1 MPSTLIGVHLVG
13 SNQNQLTRA
22 DQLIV
27 KGKYEEALNLVETL
41 EKSNKLESR
50 EQLLCQVCKSTILN
64 KLGKYSQAL
73 ELLETTSQK
82 SKSKNLYFILMDAI
96 IERAYSLWR
105 LGRLNQ
111 ALEILKQNDEI
122 LESIERKG
130 RKEVRKRQAS
140 TYKLRGVIFQSK
152 GNYEKA
158 LKLYNESLVI
168 WNDLNDQQEISN
180 ILNNIGVLY
189 RNKGELDRA
198 LEYYEQSLA
207 IYNEIGNNDDIATI
221 TNNIGNIYLYKGEID
236 KALESFKQC
245 LRLWED
251 TDNDQ
256 YTALVLCNIGDIY
269 QQRGDWETSTLYY
282 KESLFLREKIGN
294 KIDIVLSLYGL
305 VTVSLDAQMKDRAK
319 RYLERIMEIQKKESN
334 QFINQI
340 SKVAEAHYLK
350 NSSRMKDKVRA
361 QELFQGILEEDV
373 LDHSITITALL
384 NFIELLLE
392 ELKMSGDQE
401 LLDLVKTM
409 IESLSEIAEHQN
421 SFTLLAKT
429 YLLQSQLAL
438 IDLDLVQARIL
449 LTQAEQIAEDKN
461 LKYLAM
467 KISNEH
473 DVLLEQLS
481 DWEDLIN
488 KNSCLQDRLELTRF
502 GELMIS
508 LNNKGDI
515 EFPQLI
521 NEEPVMLLILAD
533 SGTPLYT
540 RNFLE
545 GSELDG
551 VLIGGFLAAI
561 INFCK
566 ETFSS
571 KGSVER
577 IKHQEYTVLLKQKKP
592 LLFSYVIKGQTYS
605 ASQKLEAFAKII
617 GTSTSVWENLLKAIK
632 SSKALVLDSRIMI
645 EEIAKMIFPSKR

>member
-1 MPSTLIGVHLVG
+1 MVG
-13 SNQNQLTRA
+13 SNSSQLDRA

-27 KGKYEEALNLVETL
+27 KGKYEEALHLVETL
-41 EKSNKLESR
+41 EKSEKLPTK
-50 EQLLCQVCKSTILN
+50 EQLSCQVCKSTILN

-73 ELLETTSQK
+73 ELLESTSQR
-82 SKSKNLYFILMDAI
+82 SKTNNLYFIHMDAI
-96 IERAYSLWR
+96 IEKAYSLWR

-122 LESIERKG
+122 LSSIERKEK
-130 RKEVRKRQAS
+130 KEVKKRQAS
-140 TYKLRGVIFQSK
+140 TIKLKGVIYQSK
-152 GNYEKA
+152 GNHEKA
-158 LKLYNESLVI
+158 LELYSESLKI
-168 WNDLNDQQEISN
+168 WNVLNDQKEIST

-189 RNKGELDRA
+189 RTKGELDKA
-198 LEYYEQSLA
+198 LEYYDQSLT
-207 IYNEIGNNDDIATI
+207 IYKEIGNEDDIATI
-221 TNNIGNIYLYKGEID
+221 VNNIGNIYLYTGEID
-236 KALESFKQC
+236 KALDNFKQC
-245 LRLWED
+245 LRLWES
-251 TDNDQ
+251 TGNNQ

-282 KESLFLREKIGN
+282 KESLYLREKIGN
-294 KIDIVLSLYGL
+294 KADIVLSLYGL
-305 VTVSLDAQMKDRAK
+305 VTVSLDAQMKERAK
-319 RYLERIMEIQKKESN
+319 RYLDRILEIQREDKSD
-334 QFINQI
+334 FIDQI
-340 SKVAEAHYLK
+340 SRVAEAYYLK
-350 NSSRMKDKVRA
+350 SSSRMKDKVRA

-373 LDHSITITALL
+373 LDHSLTITALL

-401 LLDLVKTM
+401 LLDLIKNM

-421 SFTLLAKT
+421 SFTLLTKT

-438 IDLDLVQARIL
+438 IDLDLVKARIL

-461 LKYLAM
+461 LKHLAM

-473 DVLLEQLS
+473 DVMLEQLS

-488 KNSCLQDRLELTRF
+488 KNACLKDRLELTRF
-502 GELMIS
+502 GELMVS
-508 LNNKGDI
+508 LSNKGDI

-540 RNFLE
+540 KNFLE

-551 VLIGGFLAAI
+551 VLVGGFLAAI
-561 INFCK
+561 INFCN

-577 IKHQEYTVLLKQKKP
+577 IKHQEYTVLLKPKKP
-592 LLFSYVIKGQTYS
+592 MFFGYVIKGQTYA

-617 GTSTSVWENLLKAIK
+617 GTSTSVWENLIKAMK
-632 SSKALVLDSRIMI
+632 CSKALVSDSKIMI
-645 EEIAKMIFPSKR
+645 EDIAKMIFPSKR